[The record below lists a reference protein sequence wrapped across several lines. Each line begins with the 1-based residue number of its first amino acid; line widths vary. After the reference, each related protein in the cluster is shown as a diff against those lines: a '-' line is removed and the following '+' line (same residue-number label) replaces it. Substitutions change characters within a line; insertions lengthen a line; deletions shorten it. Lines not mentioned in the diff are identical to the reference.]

1 MTHAMTD
8 PTTGATGATATDTT
22 DTATVPRTDELVEV
36 ISAVTD
42 APAGTLS
49 GSSRFDELDNWSS
62 LAALRLLTA
71 VEDAFG
77 VRLNL
82 RAYLATETVDGL
94 ARMIATGPT
103 GGRS

>member
-8 PTTGATGATATDTT
+8 PTTGATATDTTATDTA
-22 DTATVPRTDELVEV
+22 TAPRTDELVEV
-36 ISAVTD
+36 ISSVTD
-42 APAGTLS
+42 APARTLT

-94 ARMIATGPT
+94 ARMIATSLT

>member
-1 MTHAMTD
+1 MTD
-8 PTTGATGATATDTT
+8 PTTGATATT
-22 DTATVPRTDELVEV
+22 DTATAPRTDALVGV
-36 ISAVTD
+36 VSAVTD
-42 APAGTLS
+42 APAGTLT
-49 GSSRFDELDNWSS
+49 GASRFDELDNWSS

-94 ARMIATGPT
+94 ARMIAAVPT

>member
-1 MTHAMTD
+1 MTD
-8 PTTGATGATATDTT
+8 PTTTDTH
-22 DTATVPRTDELVEV
+22 TAELVRV
-36 ISAVTD
+36 ISDVTD
-42 APAGTLS
+42 APASTLT
-49 GSSRFDELDNWSS
+49 GASRFDELDNWSS

-94 ARMIATGPT
+94 ARMIEAGIS

>member
-1 MTHAMTD
+1 MTD
-8 PTTGATGATATDTT
+8 PTTTDTH
-22 DTATVPRTDELVEV
+22 TAELVRV
-36 ISAVTD
+36 ISDVTD
-42 APAGTLS
+42 APAGTLT
-49 GSSRFDELDNWSS
+49 GASRFDELDNWSS

-94 ARMIATGPT
+94 ARMIEAGIS

>member
-1 MTHAMTD
+1 MTD
-8 PTTGATGATATDTT
+8 PTTGATATETPATAD
-22 DTATVPRTDELVEV
+22 APRTDELVRV

-42 APAGTLS
+42 APAGTLT
-49 GSSRFDELDNWSS
+49 GASRFDELDNWSS

>member
-1 MTHAMTD
+1 MTD
-8 PTTGATGATATDTT
+8 PTTGATATDTPA
-22 DTATVPRTDELVEV
+22 TAPRTDELVRV

-42 APAGTLS
+42 APAGTLT
-49 GSSRFDELDNWSS
+49 GASRFDELDNWSS

-82 RAYLATETVDGL
+82 RTYLATETVDGL